1 MVWNLENKNS
11 NSPNTKHFL
20 AQNSSNEGHFLAQ
33 YMSNPLAIEKM
44 EEDFNNDSN
53 MNDYTDK
60 FTKNNSE
67 EKQLKL
73 KDVNS
78 LLKNVSFD
86 FTNIFYKYLHS
97 WFVLNFDF
105 TNFFFFGTWF
115 NSIKKL
121 IKAFYIYHRKSL
133 FDTFS
138 RIFSNLYI
146 SGTNF
151 NSSAKISL
159 LC

>member
-11 NSPNTKHFL
+11 NSPNTGHFLDQNSLNGGHFL
-20 AQNSSNEGHFLAQ
+20 AQN
-33 YMSNPLAIEKM
+33 MSNPLAIEKM

-86 FTNIFYKYLHS
+86 FTKIFYKYLHS
-97 WFVLNFDF
+97 WFVLNIDF
-105 TNFFFFGTWF
+105 TNFLFFLVHD
-115 NSIKKL
+115 L
-121 IKAFYIYHRKSL
+121 IP
-133 FDTFS
+133 
-138 RIFSNLYI
+138 
-146 SGTNF
+146 
-151 NSSAKISL
+151 
-159 LC
+159 

>member
-1 MVWNLENKNS
+1 VWNLENKNS
-11 NSPNTKHFL
+11 NFPNTAHFL
-20 AQNSSNEGHFLAQ
+20 AQNSPNEGHFLAQ
-33 YMSNPLAIEKM
+33 NMSNPLAIEKM
-44 EEDFNNDSN
+44 KEDFNNDSN
-53 MNDYTDK
+53 MNDYIDK

-73 KDVNS
+73 KDVNW

-86 FTNIFYKYLHS
+86 FRKIFYKYLHS

-121 IKAFYIYHRKSL
+121 IKASYIYHRKSL